1 MQIAQITL
9 TFFASL
15 LFGIGL
21 VVSGLANP
29 AKVQNF
35 LDIAGTW
42 DPSLVLTMGAAV
54 LVTGL
59 GYIWVFKRRRP
70 VFAETFQLPTATRID
85 LKLVAGSAMFGV
97 GWGLVG
103 YCPGP
108 ALVALPLGNLETYI
122 FVAAMFTGMAA
133 ARAVP
138 ARQGPK
144 LEPIHQQGRS

>member
-1 MQIAQITL
+1 MQIAV

-15 LFGIGL
+15 LFGLGL

-35 LDIAGTW
+35 LDIAGAW
-42 DPSLVLTMGAAV
+42 DPSLVFTMAAAI

-59 GYIWVFKRRRP
+59 GYVLVFKRGRP
-70 VFAETFQLPTATRID
+70 VFSEAFQLPTATRID
-85 LKLVAGSAMFGV
+85 LKLLSGAALFGI

-108 ALVALPLGNLETYI
+108 ALVALPLGNLGTYL
-122 FVAAMFTGMAA
+122 FVGAMLVGMLA
-133 ARAVP
+133 ARLLP
-138 ARQGPK
+138 SP
-144 LEPIHQQGRS
+144 QQQRLDPVNQQVRS